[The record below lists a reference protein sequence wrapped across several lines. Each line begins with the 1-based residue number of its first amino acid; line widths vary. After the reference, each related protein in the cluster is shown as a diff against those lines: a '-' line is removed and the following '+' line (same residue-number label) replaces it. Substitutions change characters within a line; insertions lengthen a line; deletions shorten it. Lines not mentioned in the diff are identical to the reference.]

1 MNTKE
6 TWKPVTIGSTTGILI
21 GAGTVYA
28 VQAVASSDNNAEA
41 SVSSA
46 QPANVVEPGDEL
58 SFSQAFD
65 AARESL
71 GAGGIFRWHGNVY
84 TTYTKEE
91 WDNMPHHEK
100 TAFSGHY
107 RTEKPAD
114 GIDTGNIEEQPTGT
128 GNGPDDPT
136 QGNELKTNV
145 FNGTLEPKPTGID
158 TPPQTGNGQDPTP
171 QGGDDNDVTFIG
183 RGRIPVGSGEYGM
196 ADAYDINGQR
206 VTIVDLDNDNVAD
219 VIMSDIN
226 HNGLPDEGE
235 IIDLNTGEAIA
246 FTNDDN
252 DTYSA
257 SDETPDDS
265 QGIEMGT
272 TLI

>member
-1 MNTKE
+1 
-6 TWKPVTIGSTTGILI
+6 
-21 GAGTVYA
+21 
-28 VQAVASSDNNAEA
+28 
-41 SVSSA
+41 
-46 QPANVVEPGDEL
+46 
-58 SFSQAFD
+58 
-65 AARESL
+65 
-71 GAGGIFRWHGNVY
+71 
-84 TTYTKEE
+84 
-91 WDNMPHHEK
+91 
-100 TAFSGHY
+100 
-107 RTEKPAD
+107 
-114 GIDTGNIEEQPTGT
+114 
-128 GNGPDDPT
+128 
-136 QGNELKTNV
+136 
-145 FNGTLEPKPTGID
+145 
-158 TPPQTGNGQDPTP
+158 
-171 QGGDDNDVTFIG
+171 
-183 RGRIPVGSGEYGM
+183 M